1 MSDQHHGP
9 DLSTLRN
16 PGVDYERSD
25 ASVRG
30 VVWFL
35 VVLTISGI
43 LIHLV
48 LAAMYKYFAGPEVS
62 LYLHQP
68 AGEVYSKP
76 PAIPEPRLQPD
87 PVAEN
92 NEMREHQDQQLNTY
106 GWVDQGTGVAHIPI
120 ERAMDL
126 VAQHGIPARP
136 PQPATQYRETLNM
149 GASAPGGL
157 VVPAAEAQKR
167 TPPQK

>member
-1 MSDQHHGP
+1 MSEEHRGP
-9 DLSTLRN
+9 DLSQLRN
-16 PGVDYERSD
+16 PGVDYEHSD

-35 VVLTISGI
+35 LMLTLAGV

-48 LAAMYKYFAGPEVS
+48 LAAMYKYFAGPGVS

-68 AGEVYSKP
+68 AGEVYAKP
-76 PAIPEPRLQPD
+76 PQPPEPRLQPD

-92 NEMREHQDQQLNTY
+92 NDMRENQDERLNTY
-106 GWVDQGTGVAHIPI
+106 GWVDEKAGVTHIPI
-120 ERAMDL
+120 DRAMDL
-126 VAQHGIPARP
+126 VALRGIPARP
-136 PQPATQYRETLNM
+136 PQPAAQYRETLNV
-149 GASAPGGL
+149 GAPAPGG
-157 VVPAAEAQKR
+157 VVIPAAEAQKK

>member
-1 MSDQHHGP
+1 MTEEHHGP
-9 DLSTLRN
+9 DLSQLRN

-35 VVLTISGI
+35 AMLTLAGI

-48 LAAMYKYFAGPEVS
+48 LAGMYKYFAGPGVS

-68 AGEVYSKP
+68 AGEVYGKP
-76 PAIPEPRLQPD
+76 PQPPEPRLQAD
-87 PVAEN
+87 PVADN
-92 NEMREHQDQQLNTY
+92 NDMRENQDERLNTY
-106 GWVDQGTGVAHIPI
+106 GWVDQAAGVTHIPI
-120 ERAMDL
+120 DRAMDL
-126 VAQHGIPARP
+126 VAQRGIPARP

-149 GASAPGGL
+149 GAPVQGGL
-157 VVPAAEAQKR
+157 VIPASEAQKH